1 MAAIKSVIN
10 SVTLGVDLLWQ
21 LVYRAFMVATR
32 GSAGYQGMN
41 WIRQEKRLAIYIRDG
56 MACAYCGADAETSQL
71 TLDHVKPFSQ
81 GGSNGTNNLITACL
95 ICNSRRGT
103 ARLCEFAEADVIK
116 YVRNQLKR
124 VVNVKGAKAILEARR
139 S

>member
-1 MAAIKSVIN
+1 MAVIKSIIK

-32 GSAGYQGMN
+32 GTAGYQGMN

-56 MACAYCGADAETSQL
+56 MACVYCGADAETDRM

-81 GGSNGTNNLITACL
+81 NGSNGANNLVTACMS
-95 ICNSRRGT
+95 CNSQRGT
-103 ARLCEFAEADVIK
+103 AKLSEFAEADVVK
-116 YVRNQLKR
+116 YVRKQLKR
-124 VVNVKGAKAILEARR
+124 VVDVKGAKAILEARR
-139 S
+139 G